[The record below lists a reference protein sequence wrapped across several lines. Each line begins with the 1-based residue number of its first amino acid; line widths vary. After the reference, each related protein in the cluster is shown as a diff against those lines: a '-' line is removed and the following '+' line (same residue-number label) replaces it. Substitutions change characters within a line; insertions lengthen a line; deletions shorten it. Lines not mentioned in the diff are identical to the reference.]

1 MSKHDQDIFKSLLTG
16 GIIGAALGAI
26 LTKDQKNGSIL
37 GALAGAAILASLNA
51 NKRAAE
57 TNIPLILEEDN
68 CLYEVHPDGSKK
80 FIKKLE
86 DSGKKLPKK
95 FNLD

>member
-1 MSKHDQDIFKSLLTG
+1 MSKHDQDVFKSLFTG
-16 GIIGAALGAI
+16 GIIGAGLGAI
-26 LTKDQKNGSIL
+26 LAKDQKSGSIL
-37 GALAGAAILASLNA
+37 GTLAGAVILASLSA

-68 CLYEVHPDGSKK
+68 CLYEIYPDGSKK